1 MFSGTMIDDLIRMVE
16 RTEEHARTETV
27 APGAAAAAADVPVL
41 QVEVYP
47 EFSTFVYQWQ
57 GMEQVIGVA

>member
-16 RTEEHARTETV
+16 RTEEHACTAT
-27 APGAAAAAADVPVL
+27 AAATAADVPAL
-41 QVEVYP
+41 RVEVYP